1 MGCIW
6 GDCCIGLGTRVEDTI
21 GKGFRIVGPAV
32 LGVELHKYFGGIVL
46 INKSSEGLC
55 ASSSPEILYLITSAL
70 NPIDRTPYK
79 TLALGPTPQIFTSFS
94 GC

>member
-1 MGCIW
+1 MQ
-6 GDCCIGLGTRVEDTI
+6 DPI

-32 LGVELHKYFGGIVL
+32 LGVELHCSRSCKYFGGIVL